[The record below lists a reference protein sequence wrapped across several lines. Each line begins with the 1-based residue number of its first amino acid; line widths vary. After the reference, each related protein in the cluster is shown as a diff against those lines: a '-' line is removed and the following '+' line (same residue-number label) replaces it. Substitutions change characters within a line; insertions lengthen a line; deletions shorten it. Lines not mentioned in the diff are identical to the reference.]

1 MLKVTV
7 YRDSDDR
14 IRGFQISGHSGYSE
28 SGSDIVCA
36 AVSSAAY
43 MAVNTLTDV
52 QSLDCSIAVDDGS
65 MKLDLSK
72 SEAED
77 AQVVLNGLLLHIDAL
92 SKEYSDFIDL
102 KISEV

>member
-1 MLKVTV
+1 MIKVIFTV
-7 YRDSDDR
+7 EDK
-14 IRGFQISGHSGYSE
+14 IITGFEMSGHSDFSE
-28 SGSDIVCA
+28 QGSDIVCA

-72 SEAED
+72 PEAED